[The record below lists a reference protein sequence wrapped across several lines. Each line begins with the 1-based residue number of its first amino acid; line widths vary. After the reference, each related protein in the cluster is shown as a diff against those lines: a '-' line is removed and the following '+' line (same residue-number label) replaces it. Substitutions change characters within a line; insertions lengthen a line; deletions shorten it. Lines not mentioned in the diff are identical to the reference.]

1 LTQIAI
7 FVVIGLL
14 SVPPTLKFIQWR
26 KRQRVP
32 QGAQVDAVRSNLWL
46 ELALLALLPLSAAG
60 MGHGY
65 WQLA

>member
-32 QGAQVDAVRSNLWL
+32 QGAQVDAVRSNL
-46 ELALLALLPLSAAG
+46 
-60 MGHGY
+60 
-65 WQLA
+65 